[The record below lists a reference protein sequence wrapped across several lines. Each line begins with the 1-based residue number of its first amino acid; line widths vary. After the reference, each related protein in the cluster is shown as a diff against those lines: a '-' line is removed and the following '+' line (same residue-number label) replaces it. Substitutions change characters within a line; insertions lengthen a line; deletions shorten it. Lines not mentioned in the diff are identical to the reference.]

1 MTGDSKM
8 ALTVWLWL
16 YCVAWVHGFASYS
29 SLGNV
34 WSEST
39 PATVSL
45 VELPSS
51 LSSSFASSW
60 HPSTANLPSLSFSDL
75 SYSKW
80 SPEPSFHFSASF
92 MSPSFS
98 TDFELS
104 NLSKKPSEPD
114 VVLRLSLRLS
124 GMSVQSFTQNAQSIF
139 LSVFQSVTSA
149 SHVDIV
155 AVRESFLQSRRLL
168 LIAPS
173 IYSVEAALDV
183 MLDVALNQNA
193 MNTTLDVVQ
202 QGALQSALVQNG
214 LPLTVLIL
222 DYGVY
227 VDSPPP
233 PVWIT
238 PPTPSPAPSDDDG
251 PNDIGPEKKVH
262 ESSSFGII
270 VGTVVGFV
278 VIVGVMGGRWRQVR
292 VRVRPDKFQN
302 VVVE

>member
-1 MTGDSKM
+1 M

-34 WSEST
+34 WSESA
-39 PATVSL
+39 PAPVSL

-60 HPSTANLPSLSFSDL
+60 HPSTANLPSLSFSDV

-80 SPEPSFHFSASF
+80 SPEPSFHFSASS

-98 TDFELS
+98 TNFELS
-104 NLSKKPSEPD
+104 NLSEKPSEPD

-124 GMSVQSFTQNAQSIF
+124 GMSLQLFTQSAQSIF
-139 LSVFQSVTSA
+139 VSVFQSVTSA
-149 SHVDIV
+149 SHVNIV
-155 AVRESFLQSRRLL
+155 AVRESFLQNRRFLL
-168 LIAPS
+168 AAPS
-173 IYSVEAALDV
+173 TNAALDV
-183 MLDVALNQNA
+183 MLDVAVNQNA

-222 DYGVY
+222 DYSVY

-238 PPTPSPAPSDDDG
+238 PPSPTPAPSDDDG
-251 PNDIGPEKKVH
+251 PNDTGLKKKVH

-270 VGTVVGFV
+270 VGSVVGFV
-278 VIVGVMGGRWRQVR
+278 VVVGVMGGRWRQVR
-292 VRVRPDKFQN
+292 IRVRPDRFQN
-302 VVVE
+302 VVIE

>member
-1 MTGDSKM
+1 M

-34 WSEST
+34 WSESA
-39 PATVSL
+39 PAPVSL

-60 HPSTANLPSLSFSDL
+60 HPSTANLPSLSFSDV

-98 TDFELS
+98 TNFELS
-104 NLSKKPSEPD
+104 NLSEKPSEPD

-124 GMSVQSFTQNAQSIF
+124 GMSLQLFTQSAQSIF
-139 LSVFQSVTSA
+139 VSVFQSVTSA
-149 SHVDIV
+149 SHVNIV
-155 AVRESFLQSRRLL
+155 AVRESFLQNRRFLL
-168 LIAPS
+168 AAPS
-173 IYSVEAALDV
+173 TNAALDV
-183 MLDVALNQNA
+183 MLDVAVNQNA

-214 LPLTVLIL
+214 LPLTVVIL

-238 PPTPSPAPSDDDG
+238 PPSPTPAPSDDDS
-251 PNDIGPEKKVH
+251 PSDIGPDKKVH

-270 VGTVVGFV
+270 VGVVVGFV
-278 VIVGVMGGRWRQVR
+278 VVVGVMGGRWRQVR
-292 VRVRPDKFQN
+292 IRVRPDRFQN
-302 VVVE
+302 VVIE